1 MDEQMFYCPFCQR
14 DLVGIRDD
22 EFRGYVFV
30 HDDKPHDDEYDFT
43 ALQ

>member
-22 EFRGYVFV
+22 EFSGYVFV
-30 HDDKPHDDEYDFT
+30 NDFLNVAT
-43 ALQ
+43 KDWGF